1 MTRPPD
7 PPDHTEDDVP
17 IRDQPSTPANL
28 PTPPDDRQF
37 APVIFDDDQ
46 RQAVPPPF
54 AEYDDSGVMRVLG
67 VVVLLAIVIAAL
79 VLPPISLLDRGG
91 EDSGGI
97 SASPRDELP
106 TLPAGVTAISRL
118 YDLEVS
124 DELSETEG
132 PWTLTI
138 RLADVTTDQRN
149 IALYTY
155 GSSGWLRVES
165 ANLTPDG
172 VFAEAEL
179 AEIPA
184 NIAVL
189 RRTAF
194 DRTLGLI
201 IPVGEVPDP
210 DGLDHATVLVVTA
223 TTLGL
228 GEDGAAALTTDP
240 DVLAYTS
247 ADQRPAPVYL
257 GVSVAPDAVEPLNQL
272 LGTEPALIA
281 HISELAAAAEEADA
295 NGIYLAY
302 LDVDRTR
309 EAAFTRLVTQLAAR
323 LSEDGRGLIVGV
335 PAPATA
341 DTGAYDWA
349 TLVDVAAAVWL
360 SAPADPS
367 VYYEQLEG
375 VLEAQQAAGLE
386 LGSISLVLDRMSH
399 LRDSDG
405 VSRLDRYEALGRAA
419 ELESGAD
426 AGIAVG
432 DLVSLTAANVSTELG
447 GSGLRWDQNAQTVS
461 FSFVERSGPRTI
473 WIENNFSL
481 AFRLDLVR
489 RFELGGIAVASAQT
503 SDALPDVWDG
513 VASFLDTGSTQLQ
526 LPYGPYLNPC
536 WQATDGVIEGEAGN
550 CWAVGSTPIGV
561 AAWRAPGGPGVY
573 EVGLVVSD
581 GEIFVGRRLALRVTE
596 AAQAPAP
603 TATPT
608 ATATPDAGP
617 EPTTTAT
624 AEATTATATPTA
636 QPTAEPTTQPTSTP
650 TPTPTPEPSATPPS
664 GPPGPGGNE

>member
-7 PPDHTEDDVP
+7 PPDHAEDGGEFRGP
-17 IRDQPSTPANL
+17 PPPPANL
-28 PTPPDDRQF
+28 PIPPDDRQF

-97 SASPRDELP
+97 SASPRDEFP

-124 DELSETEG
+124 DQLSETEG

-149 IALYTY
+149 LALYTY

-165 ANLTPDG
+165 ANITPDG

-179 AEIPA
+179 PEIPA

-210 DGLDHATVLVVTA
+210 DGLDQATVLVVTA
-223 TTLGL
+223 TSLGL

-257 GVSVAPDAVEPLNQL
+257 GVSVTPEAVEALNQL
-272 LGTEPALIA
+272 LGTEPALVA
-281 HISELAAAAEEADA
+281 HINELAAAAEEVDA

-302 LDVDRTR
+302 LDVDRIR

-360 SAPADPS
+360 SPPDDPS

-375 VLEAQQAAGLE
+375 VLDAQQAAGLE

-399 LRDSDG
+399 IRNSDG

-426 AGIAVG
+426 AGIVVG
-432 DLVSLTAANVSTELG
+432 DLVSLTAGNVSTELG

-489 RFELGGIAVASAQT
+489 RFELGGIAVAGAQT
-503 SDALPDVWDG
+503 SEALPDIWDG
-513 VASFLDTGSTQLQ
+513 IAGFLDTGAAHLQ

-596 AAQAPAP
+596 TAEAPAP
-603 TATPT
+603 TPTPT

-617 EPTTTAT
+617 QPAATAT
-624 AEATTATATPTA
+624 AEATTATATPTP
-636 QPTAEPTTQPTSTP
+636 QPTAEPTSTPTP
-650 TPTPTPEPSATPPS
+650 TPTPTPEPSATTPS